1 MEPSISNPPQSNKI
15 LKKALEL
22 YHPQWINI
30 SRTVQTLN
38 QIGVNPKIIAA
49 SLGLNDRKSFY
60 GWNDWN
66 DDEILRLL

>member
-1 MEPSISNPPQSNKI
+1 MESSLSNPPQSNGI
-15 LKKALEL
+15 LKKALKL
-22 YHPQWINI
+22 YHPQWGNI

-60 GWNDWN
+60 GWNEWN
-66 DDEILRLL
+66 VQEILWLL